1 MRLVDL
7 ILSMIGFIFLLPL
20 MMIVSIVIKL
30 TSPGPVIFSHERVG
44 KECRKFNCYKFRSMI
59 DGANKIGSYMTQKN
73 DQRITPFGNF
83 IRKYSIDELPQ
94 LINVIKG
101 ELSLVGPRPDTPK
114 QEKLYDINDWKKRH
128 SVRPGI
134 TGLAQISARHIA
146 TNKNRMRY
154 DLFYINKKSMEFYFW
169 IIAQTIKNLVK
180 NKSY

>member
-1 MRLVDL
+1 M
-7 ILSMIGFIFLLPL
+7 
-20 MMIVSIVIKL
+20 
-30 TSPGPVIFSHERVG
+30 T
-44 KECRKFNCYKFRSMI
+44 
-59 DGANKIGSYMTQKN
+59 KIN
-73 DQRITPFGNF
+73 DKRITPLGHFL
-83 IRKYSIDELPQ
+83 RKYSIDELPQ

-114 QEKLYDINDWKKRH
+114 QEKLYDVNDWKKRH

-134 TGLAQISARHIA
+134 TGLAQIRARHIA

-154 DLFYINKKSMEFYFW
+154 DLFYINQKSMGFYFW